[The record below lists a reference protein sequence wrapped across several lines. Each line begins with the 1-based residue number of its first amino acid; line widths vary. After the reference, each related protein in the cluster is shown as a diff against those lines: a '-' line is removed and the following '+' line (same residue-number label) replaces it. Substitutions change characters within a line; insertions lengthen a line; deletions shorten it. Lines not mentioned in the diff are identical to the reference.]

1 VASNYA
7 FWRYL
12 LWPQLAGV
20 VYLIAGLVVVRR
32 RLSHRLFDVSVLGRV
47 FVPTALATFAAE
59 HFASANFIKDG
70 VPPWMPGHLF
80 WAYFVGCALLA
91 AATSILAMKY
101 VRVSATLLG
110 IMLCLFVILLH
121 IPNVVQHPSDRF
133 AWAVAA
139 RDFSFAL
146 GAWTLAST
154 QFADHGAESA
164 RRILATCRVLF
175 AFILV
180 FFAVEHLLHPQFTPG
195 VPLPQQMPAWIPARS
210 AWGYVMGAMLLASGI
225 SLLLDKYAR
234 PTTTC
239 LGLGV
244 TLVVLFIN
252 APMLAIAVQPADVT
266 TGFNYVGDTLLFA
279 GMIFFVAE
287 AIPVRRAAIALVEE
301 AA

>member
-1 VASNYA
+1 MASNYA

-32 RLSHRLFDVSVLGRV
+32 RLSHRLFALSVLGRV
-47 FVPTALATFAAE
+47 FVPAALATFAAE

-101 VRVSATLLG
+101 VRLSATLLG

-139 RDFSFAL
+139 RDFGFAM
-146 GAWTLAST
+146 GAWTLAAS
-154 QFADHGAESA
+154 QFAEHGMDVGHRIMAFC
-164 RRILATCRVLF
+164 RRSF
-175 AFILV
+175 ALVLV
-180 FFAVEHLLHPQFTPG
+180 FFAIEHLLHPQFTPG
-195 VPLPQQMPAWIPARS
+195 VPLPQQMPQWIPARS
-210 AWGYVMGAMLLASGI
+210 TWGYAMGVMLLASGI

-239 LGLGV
+239 LGLCV

-252 APMLAIAVQPADVT
+252 TPMLEIAVQPADVT

-287 AIPVRRAAIALVEE
+287 AVPVRRAAIALVEE